1 MAFLTSIYAG
11 SFFAIPLF
19 RWLLLRKT
27 NNDIARRNKAREE
40 RAQELLS
47 PEPSL
52 RRKLLSARDMAQWK
66 VITPGEIVYTTEKD
80 LLDQKYE
87 VREWERRFKKLES
100 D

>member
-1 MAFLTSIYAG
+1 MNIINAILIPHDCLQIYAG

-40 RAQELLS
+40 RAQELVS

-52 RRKLLSARDMAQWK
+52 RRKVTIKS
-66 VITPGEIVYTTEKD
+66 V
-80 LLDQKYE
+80 
-87 VREWERRFKKLES
+87 
-100 D
+100 